1 MNEKKMLHEVR
12 DELLQLVE
20 KISDFLNK
28 EESEDV
34 TTESNPPDPPPN
46 PPGTGN

>member
-28 EESEDV
+28 DASADSEG
-34 TTESNPPDPPPN
+34 EN
-46 PPGTGN
+46 PPGPPPPPPPPEG